1 MFKSEQVSAE
11 DEEYPIDVLIQQATF
26 FGQFPL
32 SYEDIIDAKQ
42 NQTLAAILYYIQGT
56 QLTQA
61 VLRASERGSDGHK
74 EFICKVMKM
83 DPRCFKDR
91 IVQR

>member
-1 MFKSEQVSAE
+1 GKNWHMFKSEQVSAE

-42 NQTLAAILYYIQGT
+42 NQTLAAILYYIKEHNSRKPFS
-56 QLTQA
+56 
-61 VLRASERGSDGHK
+61 VLQNEEVTDTKSLYARS
-74 EFICKVMKM
+74 
-83 DPRCFKDR
+83 
-91 IVQR
+91 

>member
-42 NQTLAAILYYIQGT
+42 NQTLAAILSYIKEHNSRKPFS
-56 QLTQA
+56 
-61 VLRASERGSDGHK
+61 VLQNEEVTDTKSSYARS
-74 EFICKVMKM
+74 
-83 DPRCFKDR
+83 
-91 IVQR
+91 